1 MLHVHYFITRKSS
14 MSDAEFHRYWRETH
28 GPIAARIPQLHRYVQ
43 SHRIT
48 AFGSQLALRWRGRG
62 ADRRS
67 QRDGRAPASPEYLDG
82 ALADERNF
90 IDLTRVE
97 WMVTRDHVVL
107 DGPTGGNL
115 IKGVWQLVIK
125 PGMALDDFRK
135 YWLEVHGPMA
145 LKLPGLRRYVQSHLI
160 DEAYLYAHAAFR
172 RRRATMVRQSRGVRR
187 GLRVAGRQ
195 RLARRRRVVYRRA
208 RNDVLHGAGAYPD
221 RVALNPADASS

>member
-48 AFGSQLALRWRGRG
+48 AFGTNSPYDGEAEVLIDDLNAMAALR
-62 ADRRS
+62 RS
-67 QRDGRAPASPEYLDG
+67 TEYLEG

-97 WMVTRDHVVL
+97 WMTTCDHVVL
-107 DGPTGGNL
+107 DGPTGDKL
-115 IKGVWQLVIK
+115 VKGVWQLVIK
-125 PGMALDDFRK
+125 PGMALGDFRK

-145 LKLPGLRRYVQSHLI
+145 LKLPGIRRYVQSHLI
-160 DEAYLYAHAAFR
+160 DEAYLYATPRFDGVAQLWFDSPEAFAAAF
-172 RRRATMVRQSRGVRR
+172 ASP
-187 GLRVAGRQ
+187 AGRD
-195 RLARRRRVVYRRA
+195 LLEDGRVFI
-208 RNDVLHGAGAYPD
+208 
-221 RVALNPADASS
+221 DAPRMTFFMAHEHIQIASR